1 VDEPLPQAAMSSETA
16 ATAKTLVM
24 GIRERMKLGSFRCK
38 REGEFSPKEGQL
50 RAWATPGYRPVTVLS
65 RCNPPCGIVNAVKTS
80 RTLEPTMRVL
90 RPRTTVR
97 WRLTLLYSV
106 LFLICGAALLAIT
119 YEFFIKFAF
128 SYPPKAAGP
137 NGSPANSS
145 LAALDA
151 ALGRVRSAYLH
162 RLLVGSG
169 IALGIMAVVSGV
181 LGWVVAGRVLA
192 PLRTMTATTERISA
206 TDLHERL
213 AMPGPRDELRLLAD
227 TIDRL
232 LARLEAAFDAQ
243 RRFVANASHELR
255 TPLAMMRTTLDVAIA
270 KPGGVPEQT
279 RELDAELRVDLD
291 HADHLLESFL
301 TLARAQDGQ
310 LADKHQVALEPLIT
324 SALRDR
330 AEQIVAKRITVEA
343 HLGAVEITG
352 SATLLRRMIENV
364 VENAVRH
371 NQPDGS
377 IELTLAPFN
386 GHQARVLIDSS
397 GPMLDQDA
405 VAQLA
410 QPFKRLNQ
418 DRTGSQNGHGL
429 GLSIVAAVA
438 AAHDGSLELHPRAEG
453 GLRVQITLP
462 GGAVPGLAQARG

>member
-1 VDEPLPQAAMSSETA
+1 V
-16 ATAKTLVM
+16 K
-24 GIRERMKLGSFRCK
+24 IR
-38 REGEFSPKEGQL
+38 
-50 RAWATPGYRPVTVLS
+50 
-65 RCNPPCGIVNAVKTS
+65 
-80 RTLEPTMRVL
+80 RTLEQSTMRVL

-97 WRLTLLYSV
+97 WRLTLLYSL
-106 LFLICGAALLAIT
+106 LFLLCGAALLAIT

-151 ALGRVRSAYLH
+151 ALGRVRTAYLH

-192 PLRTMTATTERISA
+192 PLRTITAATERISA
-206 TDLHERL
+206 TDLHQRL

-279 RELDAELRVDLD
+279 RQLDADLRTDLE
-291 HADHLLESFL
+291 HADQLLESFL
-301 TLARAQDGQ
+301 TLARAESGR
-310 LADKHQVALEPLIT
+310 LEERNRVALEALIAAGLNAR
-324 SALRDR
+324 SD
-330 AEQIVAKRITVEA
+330 QIAAK
-343 HLGAVEITG
+343 HLTIETHLAAVEVTG
-352 SATLLRRMIENV
+352 GSTLLARMIDNV
-364 VENAVRH
+364 IDNAVRH
-371 NQPDGS
+371 TEPGDTVK
-377 IELTLAPFN
+377 LTLAPVHRHF
-386 GHQARVLIDSS
+386 ARIIVDSS
-397 GPMLDQDA
+397 GQMLDQAA

-410 QPFKRLNQ
+410 QPFKRLRQ

-438 AAHDGSLELHPRAEG
+438 AAHDGSLELHPRTEG

-462 GGAVPGLAQARG
+462 GAAVPELAQARG